1 MESVCV
7 RADLLEDAEGLLSIR
22 VLQVW
27 NPLSLVTKL
36 ELVPKGEFHVGSR
49 SLKKARKLLWLSLS
63 AVGSRG
69 WNLAGLALSL
79 LLLIPLE

>member
-1 MESVCV
+1 MCV
-7 RADLLEDAEGLLSIR
+7 SAGLLEYAEELLSVR

-27 NPLSLVTKL
+27 NPLSLMTKL
-36 ELVPKGEFHVGSR
+36 ELVPKGEFSVGSR

-63 AVGSRG
+63 AMGSRG

-79 LLLIPLE
+79 LLLIPFE